1 MVFSV
6 CVDSF
11 GGPAFDAF
19 LALYKGFLTYSV
31 LVASVASLENG
42 VRKTRILANFK
53 YDVIASLDVSQ
64 QIYCCKH
71 CRSLQTGRGIHVI
84 C

>member
-19 LALYKGFLTYSV
+19 LALYEASLTYAV
-31 LVASVASLENG
+31 LVASVASLENS
-42 VRKTRILANFK
+42 VHKTWILANFK

-64 QIYCCKH
+64 QMYCCKH
-71 CRSLQTGRGIHVI
+71 CRSLQTGRGIQVI